1 MDRTDATA
9 APDPHVTDD
18 ATPPALVLDPAGTDR
33 AGEDAALRARGPLT
47 KVDVLG
53 VEAWAVTDPD
63 LLRRLLTDP
72 RVSKDARRHWPLFP
86 DDIVGTWPLALWVA
100 TDNMFTAYG
109 DDHRRLRRLISPA
122 FTARRMA
129 ALTPRVQQLTDALL
143 DELAALPAGEP
154 VDLREHFAFPLPIRV
169 IGELMGLPERYR
181 PDFRRT
187 VDAVFNTTL
196 ASTVTEAAKEEAENL
211 LADLVAE
218 KRAEPGDDLTSVLIA
233 TRDEDGSSLTEA
245 ELIGTLLLVV
255 SAGYETTANL
265 LDQSI
270 VALLTHP
277 DQRTLLRTGGAT
289 WEDAVEET
297 LRYATP
303 VVYVPM
309 RYAVEDIPLPGRS
322 GASVIRKGDAI
333 LASYAAASSHPNLHG
348 PTAGAFDLTRRLKTH
363 LAFGHGVHTCLG
375 APLARLEAVT
385 ALRGL
390 FARFPRMTLAVPPS
404 ELRPAESFVTNGH
417 RVVPVYLHGGAAT

>member
-1 MDRTDATA
+1 MDRTDAAETRGSEEN
-9 APDPHVTDD
+9 
-18 ATPPALVLDPAGTDR
+18 TPPALVLDPAGADR
-33 AGEDAALRARGPLT
+33 AGEDAALRARGPLA

-86 DDIVGTWPLALWVA
+86 DDVGSWPLAFWVA

-129 ALTPRVQQLTDALL
+129 DLTPRVERITDALL
-143 DELAALPAGEP
+143 DELAARPAGEP
-154 VDLREHFAFPLPIRV
+154 VDLREHFAFPLPIQV
-169 IGELMGLPERYR
+169 ISELMGLPERYR
-181 PDFRRT
+181 AEFRRT
-187 VDAVFNTTL
+187 VDTVFNTTL
-196 ASTVTEAAKEEAENL
+196 APAVTEAARAEAQHL

-233 TRDEDGSSLTEA
+233 TRDKDGSSLTEA

-270 VALLTHP
+270 TALLTHP

-322 GASVIRKGDAI
+322 GVPVIRKGDAI

-348 PTAGAFDLTRRLKTH
+348 PTADAFDLTRRLKTH

-404 ELRPAESFVTNGH
+404 ELRPAESFITSGH
-417 RVVPVYLHGGAAT
+417 RAVPVLLHGGAIT